1 MSRVR
6 RGRWSI
12 LNAERLRDTE
22 PEAFELVRET
32 VGYRLCGVSDVAI
45 IQGRVHID
53 HGGKR
58 PSIAKL
64 KTILTGYGQTLRM
77 AGHHEYGKWFPFGG
91 GCGDYLFELFQ
102 FPDWLPRCGL
112 LTYGYADDPRVIS
125 HDQLRENVLRF
136 ESDHNA
142 WLRQRERDE
151 RRVREAD
158 EMMSAR

>member
-22 PEAFELVRET
+22 PEAFALVRET
-32 VGYRLCGVSDVAI
+32 VGYRLCGVSDTDHI
-45 IQGRVHID
+45 RELVHVN
-53 HGGKR
+53 HWEAR
-58 PSIAKL
+58 PSIRKL

-102 FPDWLPRCGL
+102 FPEWLPRCGL
-112 LTYGYADDPRVIS
+112 LEYGYANDPRVIS
-125 HDQLRENVLRF
+125 WDHLRENVRRF
-136 ESDHNA
+136 RSDHYA
-142 WLRQRERDE
+142 WLRQRERDA